1 MFKAYKEPPKPA
13 YDWTDMLVEKGIP
26 LAGSVIGGL
35 AGSAIAPGAGTG
47 AGMAIGSGIGNMISG
62 LISEKP
68 TSEAKMGVGMKG
80 AMKGYQDWQQLPPEK
95 KLDTDD
101 KGKVPGAAAAP
112 ASISQLANP
121 SSGSSTG
128 GYVSS
133 YAPNFAKDMYHRK
146 PEDEMF

>member
-26 LAGSVIGGL
+26 LLGTAGGAIAGGL
-35 AGSAIAPGAGTG
+35 IAGPAGIAP
-47 AGMAIGSGIGNMISG
+47 GMAIGAGLGNTISG
-62 LISEKP
+62 LASEKP
-68 TSEAKMGVGMKG
+68 TSEAKMGLGMKG

-95 KLDTDD
+95 MLDTDS
-101 KGKVPGAAAAP
+101 KGKIPGASTTP
-112 ASISQLANP
+112 ASISQLTNP
-121 SSGSSTG
+121 SGGSSTG

-146 PEDEMF
+146 PEDQMF

>member
-26 LAGSVIGGL
+26 LLGAGAGAVIGGL
-35 AGSAIAPGAGTG
+35 VAPGVGIAP
-47 AGMAIGSGIGNMISG
+47 GMAIGSGLGNMVSG
-62 LISEKP
+62 LVSEKP

-80 AMKGYQDWQQLPPEK
+80 AMKGYQDWEQIPPEK
-95 KLDTDD
+95 KLDTND
-101 KGKVPGAAAAP
+101 KGNVPGAATAP

-128 GYVSS
+128 GYASS

-146 PEDEMF
+146 PEDDMI

>member
-26 LAGSVIGGL
+26 LLGTVGGAVAGSFVPGGTM
-35 AGSAIAPGAGTG
+35 P
-47 AGMAIGSGIGNMISG
+47 GMAIGSGLGNLVSG

-68 TSEAKMGVGMKG
+68 TSEAKMGLGMKG

-95 KLDTDD
+95 MLDTDS
-101 KGKVPGAAAAP
+101 KGKIPGAATTP
-112 ASISQLANP
+112 ASISQLTNP
-121 SSGSSTG
+121 SSGGSTG

-146 PEDEMF
+146 PEDQMF